1 MQKHLIA
8 CATLFAL
15 SLPSFAQSSDIGSV
29 GKYEINIFG
38 GGSFFG
44 KKDKDPQLKLEDGG
58 TLGARVTQNY
68 WNYVSIEEE
77 FRIHGVNNIRINN
90 RGNVPGFGNRVR
102 GFNLG
107 PVFHF
112 TPRESRFRPF
122 LKLGVG
128 FNWFGPTDDAVRQ
141 ATGPAGGGF
150 GVPVALQSEIK
161 PIFSY
166 GGGIKYKLHRRV
178 GLRFDAEGFV
188 SPVPQFGIPATP
200 PAPGIGFAN
209 AQGSLNGLQV
219 TGGLT
224 FYMGDLNVAPPGA
237 FTVGSLEAS
246 STSAYEGDPLSFK
259 LPVTNT
265 LTGVT
270 PKWTW
275 FVNNQPVSGANT
287 DAMAMKAG
295 KPGTYEIKA
304 IADADTSAA
313 KGRVKGWL
321 KKNPIAAT
329 ARTAT
334 VTVKDW
340 PTPRLANTG
349 ANPPSLTAA
358 TPAAG
363 TSPGAPISVAN
374 AGTSTVNG
382 RLGGFER
389 PREIVYTFTTPEGR
403 LAPGQ
408 TAGGQASQP
417 NNRTVG
423 VTLKDV
429 AANAEPNVTV
439 IFTPEGITVPAG
451 SSRTIPIS
459 INVKDSHGPE
469 TNATVPVT
477 LAVPAPP
484 PPPPPPP
491 SLEPIQLDDII
502 FSSGRSRVNNC
513 GKRVLDQ
520 AYERA
525 MANGDYDVVLIGH
538 IDERESRLRLPRS
551 AKPIDQ
557 QRVLNAASVL
567 TAGEQPCKNL
577 EPSRIKVVYAGT
589 AQNSEFKSL
598 LCQTSTNE
606 RATDRIRQ
614 NDANAKNRRVEVWLV
629 PRPGKGRQPAGL
641 QTQDLP
647 TADLPKGCPR

>member
-408 TAGGQASQP
+408 TAGGLASQP

-577 EPSRIKVVYAGT
+577 EPSRIKIVYAGT